1 MDKPLVIVIDN
12 QKIYEFD
19 RSQRLPGIQRRYLD
33 ELDGRMLEE
42 GVRFGAQL
50 ITQPNLM
57 QRAQYVANT
66 LVNALFDDEEQKIA
80 ATAAYLGTRVEGL
93 KQVKAKSSEK
103 GMVIELVF
111 DRDFERASAEQPI
124 TFEPRKNEDA

>member
-33 ELDGRMLEE
+33 ELDGCMLDE

-66 LVNALFDDEEQKIA
+66 LVNALFDDDDEQKIA
-80 ATAAYLGTRVEGL
+80 ATAAYLARIFHEF
-93 KQVKAKSSEK
+93 
-103 GMVIELVF
+103 M
-111 DRDFERASAEQPI
+111 
-124 TFEPRKNEDA
+124 